1 MLLGRIIEHD
11 QTLKIFLNPREKETE
26 MYVTGRYG

>member
-1 MLLGRIIEHD
+1 MLLGRTIEHD
-11 QTLKIFLNPREKETE
+11 KTVNVFLNPKEKETE